1 MNSSLEDLV
10 QQALHGSKK
19 ALEALIEQ
27 IQHKIYSLSL
37 RMLWHP
43 SDAEDATQEILVKII
58 THLDSFRGE
67 SSFTTWYFRIASNH
81 LITTRKRFAE
91 RQSMSFEDYEVDIDK
106 GMAKSWNHSIP
117 EAESALLAEEV
128 MIGCIQGMLLCLDR
142 KLRITYILGEILEVN
157 GPEGAQILG
166 ITPSAFRKRLSR
178 ARDMLRDF
186 LTRNC
191 GLFGGSSRCN
201 CKAQIAHAV
210 QSGSVDPDNLL
221 FAKQSTQ
228 NCKNPQV
235 LDRVRE
241 LDVLQGLS
249 VVFRNHAESA
259 TPDSFVQNIRN
270 LIDSGKFKLFQPG
283 H

>member
-10 QQALHGSKK
+10 QQALNGSKE
-19 ALEALIEQ
+19 ALEEIVEQ

-43 SDAEDATQEILVKII
+43 SDAEDATQEILVKIV
-58 THLDSFRGE
+58 THLDSFRAE

-91 RQSMSFEDYEVDIDK
+91 RQNMSFEDYEAGIDK
-106 GMAKSWNHSIP
+106 GMAKSWSHSIP
-117 EAESALLAEEV
+117 EAEIAILAEEV
-128 MIGCIQGMLLCLDR
+128 MIGCMQGMLLCLDR
-142 KLRITYILGEILEVN
+142 KLRITYILGEIFEVS

-166 ITPSAFRKRLSR
+166 ITPGAFRKRLSR
-178 ARDMLRDF
+178 ARDLLRDF

-191 GLFGGSSRCN
+191 GLFSGSTRCN
-201 CKAQIAHAV
+201 CKDQIAYAV
-210 QSGSVDPDNLL
+210 QSGMVDPHNLL
-221 FAKQSTQ
+221 FTKQSTRT
-228 NCKNPQV
+228 CKNPLV

-249 VVFRNHAESA
+249 VAFRNHADSA
-259 TPDSFVQNIRN
+259 TPDSFVQSVRS